1 MLSPIVFDDC
11 QVREKGLISWSDAL
25 RKCTLGPAK
34 RLEGFCPAM
43 LKKGRLAAGMDAD
56 ITVFDPDTIIDRAT
70 LAQPATP
77 SAGIAHVIV
86 NGVFVVDGG
95 VETGALPGRAVRGQ
109 SPTLSPSATGR
120 VAADATG
127 RKMRK
132 TTELFSAMLEG
143 QSVSFLQ
150 GFDC

>member
-1 MLSPIVFDDC
+1 
-11 QVREKGLISWSDAL
+11 
-25 RKCTLGPAK
+25 
-34 RLEGFCPAM
+34 M
-43 LKKGRLAAGMDAD
+43 LKKGRLGVGMDAD
-56 ITVFDPDTIIDRAT
+56 ITVFDPQTIIDRAT
-70 LAQPATP
+70 LAQPAMT

-86 NGVFVVDGG
+86 NGVFVVDKG

-109 SPTLSPSATGR
+109 SPTLSPST
-120 VAADATG
+120 ADQSTEAGGTTS

-143 QSVSFLQ
+143 QSASFLQ

>member
-1 MLSPIVFDDC
+1 
-11 QVREKGLISWSDAL
+11 VREKGLLSWSDAL

-34 RLEGFCPAM
+34 RLEDFCPAM

-56 ITVFDPDTIIDRAT
+56 ITVFDPQTIIDRAT
-70 LAQPATP
+70 LAQPAMT

-86 NGVFVVDGG
+86 NGVFVVDNG
-95 VETGALPGRAVRGQ
+95 VESGALPGRAVRGQ
-109 SPTLSPSATGR
+109 SPTLSPSTTSQPT
-120 VAADATG
+120 AARGTTT
-127 RKMRK
+127 RKIRK

-143 QSVSFLQ
+143 QSTSFLQ

>member
-1 MLSPIVFDDC
+1 LALCNC
-11 QVREKGLISWSDAL
+11 QVREKGLLSWSDAL

-34 RLEGFCPAM
+34 RLEDFCPAM

-56 ITVFDPDTIIDRAT
+56 ITVFDPQTIIDCAT
-70 LAQPATP
+70 LAQPAMT

-86 NGVFVVDGG
+86 NGVFVVDNG
-95 VETGALPGRAVRGQ
+95 VESGALPGRAVRGQ
-109 SPTLSPSATGR
+109 SPMLSPSTTSQPT
-120 VAADATG
+120 AARGTTT
-127 RKMRK
+127 RKIRK

-143 QSVSFLQ
+143 QSTSFLQ